1 MTSAESNL
9 VAELRAARP
18 SADEALRERVRA
30 IAAAGPARRSSRFAR
45 LSLRRVALV
54 AVPAAAVVAISVAGV
69 AGLVDSRPGASETV
83 ATSVGSLAGP
93 PSPGPAARELAP
105 QAKAGVAADAAAPA
119 PTPGR
124 AQRYSAEL
132 TVEVKDVDALS
143 SATLKALQTA
153 RDLGGYVVN
162 VAYATSTSGTSTM
175 TLRVPTAQV
184 QDAIVRLSRLGRIVA
199 QQVQIEDLQGQVD
212 ELTTRE
218 TALRERIARLSARLA
233 STSLDAETRATL
245 AARRDAAR
253 AELARVRATRAQ
265 VNGEALYATIRLSLQ
280 TRQSSLVPAVPSRF
294 DRAFDRAG
302 EILALEA
309 TAVLY
314 ALVVAGPLA
323 AVALAAWLVRRGLR
337 RRENERLL
345 TS

>member
-30 IAAAGPARRSSRFAR
+30 IAAGPARRSSRFAR

-105 QAKAGVAADAAAPA
+105 QAKAGVAADAAPA

-143 SATLKALQTA
+143 DATQKALQTA
-153 RDLGGYVVN
+153 RDLGGYVVD

-184 QDAIVRLSRLGRIVA
+184 QDAIARLSRLGRIVA

-218 TALRERIARLSARLA
+218 AALRERIARLSARLA

-253 AELARVRATRAQ
+253 AELARVRAARAQ
-265 VNGEALYATIRLSLQ
+265 VNGEARYATIRLSLQ

-294 DRAFDRAG
+294 DRALDRAG